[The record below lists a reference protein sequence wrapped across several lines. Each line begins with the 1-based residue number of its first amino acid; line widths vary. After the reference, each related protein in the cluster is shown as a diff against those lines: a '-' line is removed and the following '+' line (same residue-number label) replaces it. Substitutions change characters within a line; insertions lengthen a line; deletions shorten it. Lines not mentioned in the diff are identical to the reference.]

1 VWGGQSL
8 PLRSGQACPPP
19 LNLVVGFGG
28 RHRLNAETTGFIRAK
43 AKAKS
48 KWKPKSNQNQSQS
61 TSINIKVK
69 AADKSVR
76 PTHLFR
82 IAVVVRVAGAA

>member
-1 VWGGQSL
+1 
-8 PLRSGQACPPP
+8 

-28 RHRLNAETTGFIRAK
+28 RRRRNAGTTGFIRAK

-61 TSINIKVK
+61 QSTSISIKVK
-69 AADKSVR
+69 GGGQEC
-76 PTHLFR
+76 PPHTLFR
-82 IAVVVRVAGAA
+82 IAVVVRVTGAA